1 MAEGGRLTIRTA
13 NVPGEDRDKPA
24 ELAAGDYV
32 RVTVSDTGTGMTDE
46 VLRKAFEP
54 FFTTKPVGH
63 GTGLGLSQ
71 VYGIVKQS
79 GGTVSITSAVGVG
92 TTVNVYL
99 PRTTALPAAR
109 RSEEVLSAPLLKHEA
124 TILVVDDDGDVRQL
138 AVSCLE
144 SLGYRTIA
152 ANSGQAAIEIVG
164 SGSRLDMVLIDIA
177 MPETTGIEAMHAI
190 LSKQPNL
197 PFLYMTGY
205 VGPTK
210 LDPSEQRVLK
220 KPFTIAEL
228 AAKVE
233 EVLFP
238 NEATGGG
245 PTNIVPLKA
254 GRPAW

>member
-1 MAEGGRLTIRTA
+1 
-13 NVPGEDRDKPA
+13 
-24 ELAAGDYV
+24 
-32 RVTVSDTGTGMTDE
+32 
-46 VLRKAFEP
+46 
-54 FFTTKPVGH
+54 
-63 GTGLGLSQ
+63 
-71 VYGIVKQS
+71 
-79 GGTVSITSAVGVG
+79 
-92 TTVNVYL
+92 L

-152 ANSGQAAIEIVG
+152 ANSGQAAIEIVA

-228 AAKVE
+228 AAKIE

-238 NEATGGG
+238 NEATGGR

-254 GRPAW
+254 GRPA